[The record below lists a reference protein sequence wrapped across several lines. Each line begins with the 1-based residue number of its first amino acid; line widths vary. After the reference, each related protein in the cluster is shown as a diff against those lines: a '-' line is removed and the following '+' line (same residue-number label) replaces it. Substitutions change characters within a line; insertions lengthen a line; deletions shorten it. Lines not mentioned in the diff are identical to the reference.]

1 MSFGFTLQKASHLIG
16 EIGDVRSYDEKSGR
30 YEVHF
35 EDESYKPCRVKHAN
49 LRIIFELPDDNITGE
64 DEEDYEDEADYTHLL
79 SSDPAV
85 EVENISKEDK
95 VDI

>member
-16 EIGDVRSYDEKSGR
+16 EIGDVKSGR

-49 LRIIFELPDDNITGE
+49 LRIIFELPDDSTTGE
-64 DEEDYEDEADYTHLL
+64 DDEDYEGTLDLL
-79 SSDPAV
+79 HWRVPALSPCIV
-85 EVENISKEDK
+85 LHFFLPLMLGP
-95 VDI
+95 

>member
-16 EIGDVRSYDEKSGR
+16 EIGDVKSGR

-49 LRIIFELPDDNITGE
+49 LRIIFELPDDSTTGE
-64 DEEDYEDEADYTHLL
+64 DDEDYEGTLDLL
-79 SSDPAV
+79 HWRSTSFIPLYSSSFLFASHVGPV
-85 EVENISKEDK
+85 K
-95 VDI
+95 